1 LHLALRRRDGATQ
14 CFRRIGSLQKLA
26 AVHASVLKHFDQ
38 ERGLFSLDIFK
49 TNRASALAEWRYF
62 GTV

>member
-1 LHLALRRRDGATQ
+1 MQR
-14 CFRRIGSLQKLA
+14 FRRIGSLQKLA
-26 AVHASVLKHFDQ
+26 AAHASVLKHFNQ
-38 ERGLFSLDIFK
+38 ERGLFSRDIFK